1 MKKNGVKTVM
11 SDLKMIENMSD
22 ERIETF
28 RESVSKGFFDRVAIK
43 RRERFICVT
52 FSSFVVFLA
61 EQPEFSPGPGSSNE
75 LGSLR

>member
-1 MKKNGVKTVM
+1 MKIVT

-22 ERIETF
+22 ERIEIF
-28 RESVSKGFFDRVAIK
+28 RESVPETFFDRVEIK
-43 RRERFICVT
+43 RRERFIFVT
-52 FSSFVVFLA
+52 FSSLVVFLA

>member
-1 MKKNGVKTVM
+1 MKIVT

-22 ERIETF
+22 ERIEIF
-28 RESVSKGFFDRVAIK
+28 RESVPENFFDRVEIK
-43 RRERFICVT
+43 RRERFIFVT
-52 FSSFVVFLA
+52 FSSLVEFLA